1 MAAAALL
8 RLQLPAPFRT
18 RPVETLPT
26 GIAAVD
32 QLIAGVPRRALTEIC
47 GPDSSG
53 RTTLFTALL
62 AQATRRG
69 EYCALVDAGDSF
81 DPQTAQRAGV
91 QLAQLLWIRC
101 GGDAHGAAERA
112 LKAADLIVQ
121 AGGFGLIGMD
131 LGDLP
136 DAAVRRISL
145 ASWFRLRHAVERTNA
160 ALVAVERQINAR
172 SCSTLQIDMRRR
184 QIYWSGQKSGRLL
197 DGFALDLENRKH
209 YRAETTGFEA
219 RW

>member
-8 RLQLPAPFRT
+8 LTAPFRS

-26 GIAAVD
+26 GIDAVD
-32 QLIAGVPRRALTEIC
+32 QLIGGVPRRALTEIC

-53 RTTLFTALL
+53 RTALFTSLL

-69 EYCALVDAGDSF
+69 EYCALVDASDSF
-81 DPQTAQRAGV
+81 DPQSAARAGV

-101 GGDAHGAAERA
+101 GGAAERA
-112 LKAADLIVQ
+112 LKATDLMVQ

-145 ASWFRLRHAVERTNA
+145 ASWFRLRHVVERTNA

-172 SCSTLQIDMRRR
+172 SCSTLQIEMRRKEAF
-184 QIYWSGQKSGRLL
+184 WSGRLSGRLL
-197 DGFALDLENRKH
+197 EGFGVSLENRKH
-209 YRAETTGFEA
+209 HRAQSTAFEA

>member
-8 RLQLPAPFRT
+8 LQAPFRT
-18 RPVETLPT
+18 RPVETLAT

-32 QLIAGVPRRALTEIC
+32 QLIDGVPRRALTEIC

-53 RTTLFTALL
+53 RSSLFIALL

-81 DPQTAQRAGV
+81 DPQSAARAGV
-91 QLAQLLWIRC
+91 QLPQLLWIRC
-101 GGDAHGAAERA
+101 GGGDAHGAAERA
-112 LKAADLIVQ
+112 LKATDLIVQ

-160 ALVAVERQINAR
+160 ALVALERQINAR
-172 SCSTLQIDMRRR
+172 SCSTLQIEMRRKATF
-184 QIYWSGQKSGRLL
+184 WSGRRGGRLL
-197 DGFALDLENRKH
+197 DGFGVELENRKH
-209 YRAETTGFEA
+209 YRAQSTGFEA

>member
-8 RLQLPAPFRT
+8 LHAPFRT
-18 RPVETLPT
+18 RPVETLST
-26 GIAAVD
+26 GIVGVD

-53 RTTLFTALL
+53 RTSLFISLL

-81 DPQTAQRAGV
+81 DPQSAARAGV
-91 QLAQLLWIRC
+91 QLPQLLWIRC
-101 GGDAHGAAERA
+101 GGGDAHGAAERA

-160 ALVAVERQINAR
+160 ALVALERQINAR
-172 SCSTLQIDMRRR
+172 SCSALQIAMRRKE
-184 QIYWSGQKSGRLL
+184 IFWSGRLSGRLL
-197 DGFALDLENRKH
+197 DGFGVELENRKH
-209 YRAETTGFEA
+209 YRAQTTGFEA

>member
-8 RLQLPAPFRT
+8 LQAPFRT

-26 GIAAVD
+26 GIVGVD
-32 QLIAGVPRRALTEIC
+32 QLLAGVPRRALTEIC

-53 RTTLFTALL
+53 RTSLFISLL

-81 DPQTAQRAGV
+81 DPQSAARAGV
-91 QLAQLLWIRC
+91 HLAQLLWIRC
-101 GGDAHGAAERA
+101 GGGDAHGAAERA

-136 DAAVRRISL
+136 DVAVRRISL

-160 ALVAVERQINAR
+160 ALVALERQINAR
-172 SCSTLQIDMRRR
+172 SCSTLQIAMRRKETF
-184 QIYWSGQKSGRLL
+184 WSGRLSGRLL
-197 DGFALDLENRKH
+197 DGFGVELENRKH
-209 YRAETTGFEA
+209 YRAQTTGFEA

>member
-8 RLQLPAPFRT
+8 LQAPFRT

-26 GIAAVD
+26 GILDVD

-53 RTTLFTALL
+53 RTSLFISLL

-81 DPQTAQRAGV
+81 DPQSAARAGV
-91 QLAQLLWIRC
+91 HLPQLLWIRC
-101 GGDAHGAAERA
+101 GGGDAHGAAERA

-160 ALVAVERQINAR
+160 ALVALERQINAR
-172 SCSTLQIDMRRR
+172 SCSTLQIAMRRKETF
-184 QIYWSGQKSGRLL
+184 WSGRLSGRLL
-197 DGFALDLENRKH
+197 DGFGVELENRKH
-209 YRAETTGFEA
+209 YRAQTTGFEA

>member
-1 MAAAALL
+1 MAATALL
-8 RLQLPAPFRT
+8 LQAPFRT
-18 RPVETLPT
+18 RPAETLPT

-32 QLIAGVPRRALTEIC
+32 RLVAGVPRRALTEIC

-53 RTTLFTALL
+53 RTSLLIALL
-62 AQATRRG
+62 AQATQRG

-81 DPQTAQRAGV
+81 DPQNAARAGV
-91 QLAQLLWIRC
+91 QLPQLLWIRC
-101 GGDAHGAAERA
+101 GGGDAHGAAERA

-160 ALVAVERQINAR
+160 ALVALERQFNAR
-172 SCSTLQIDMRRR
+172 SCSTLQIEMRRK
-184 QIYWSGQKSGRLL
+184 QTFWSGQQGGRLL
-197 DGFALDLENRKH
+197 DGFSVQLENRKH
-209 YRAETTGFEA
+209 YRAQTAGYEA

>member
-8 RLQLPAPFRT
+8 LQAPFRT

-26 GIAAVD
+26 GILGVD

-53 RTTLFTALL
+53 RTSLFISLL

-81 DPQTAQRAGV
+81 DPQSAARAGV
-91 QLAQLLWIRC
+91 HLPQLLWIRC
-101 GGDAHGAAERA
+101 GGGDAHGAAERA

-160 ALVAVERQINAR
+160 ALVALERQINAR
-172 SCSTLQIDMRRR
+172 SCSALQIAMRRKETF
-184 QIYWSGQKSGRLL
+184 WSGRLSGRLL
-197 DGFALDLENRKH
+197 DGFGVELENRKH
-209 YRAETTGFEA
+209 YRAQTTGFEA

>member
-1 MAAAALL
+1 
-8 RLQLPAPFRT
+8 
-18 RPVETLPT
+18 LPT
-26 GIAAVD
+26 GILGVD

-53 RTTLFTALL
+53 RTSLFISLL

-81 DPQTAQRAGV
+81 DPQSAARAGV
-91 QLAQLLWIRC
+91 HLPQLLWIRC
-101 GGDAHGAAERA
+101 GGGDAHGAAERA

-160 ALVAVERQINAR
+160 ALVALERQINAR
-172 SCSTLQIDMRRR
+172 SCSALQIAMRRKETF
-184 QIYWSGQKSGRLL
+184 WSGRLSGRLL
-197 DGFALDLENRKH
+197 DGFGVELENRKH
-209 YRAETTGFEA
+209 YRAQTTGFEA

>member
-1 MAAAALL
+1 MAAAGLL
-8 RLQLPAPFRT
+8 LQAPFRT

-32 QLIAGVPRRALTEIC
+32 QLIEGVPRRALTEIC

-53 RTTLFTALL
+53 RTSLFTSLL

-69 EYCALVDAGDSF
+69 EYCALVDASDSF
-81 DPQTAQRAGV
+81 DPQSAQRAGV
-91 QLAQLLWIRC
+91 ELAQLLWIRC
-101 GGDAHGAAERA
+101 GGDDERA
-112 LKAADLIVQ
+112 LKVTDLIVQ

-136 DAAVRRISL
+136 DGAVRRISL

-160 ALVAVERQINAR
+160 ALVAIERQINAR
-172 SCSTLQIDMRRR
+172 SCSTLQIEMRRK
-184 QIYWSGQKSGRLL
+184 QAFWSGRLSGRLL
-197 DGFALDLENRKH
+197 DGFAVELENRKH
-209 YRAETTGFEA
+209 YHARSTCFEA